1 MELQERR
8 GLLRLCPYFQPLS
21 DQLIDALCRAVD
33 AHTYPPGAGIFTEG
47 QDEGSAALHIVG
59 SGTVR
64 VFKLSPDGRE
74 QVLRLFQH
82 GDTFADVA
90 AFDGGAYP
98 ANADAVEASE
108 VLRVPRRVLLEL
120 MRAHPEI
127 AIGALQVM
135 AGRLRHM
142 TSLVEDLSLR
152 RVMSRIAR
160 LLVTNPYS
168 DHLTQAQM
176 ATMVG
181 TAREMINRSL
191 HTLADRGVIELGAG
205 AVIVLDAEEL
215 QRIADAP

>member
-21 DQLIDALCRAVD
+21 DQLIDTLCRAVD

-168 DHLTQAQM
+168 EHLTQAQM

-191 HTLADRGVIELGAG
+191 HTLAERGVIELRAG